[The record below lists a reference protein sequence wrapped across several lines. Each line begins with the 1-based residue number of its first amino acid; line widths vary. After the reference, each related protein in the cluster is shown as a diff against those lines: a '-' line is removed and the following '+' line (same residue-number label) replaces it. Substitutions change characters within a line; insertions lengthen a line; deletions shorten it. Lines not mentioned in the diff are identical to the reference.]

1 MQQATGWTP
10 VIKSRKKI
18 LTYKDYVALTPP
30 DSGHYEL
37 LNGKII
43 YMPSPTPRHQD
54 VAMTLSALMH
64 VYVLT
69 RQLGKIF
76 QAPLDVKF
84 DETNTLQPDIVFVA
98 AKRISIIGK
107 KCIEG
112 APDLVVEI
120 LSDSNNPREMSFK
133 KHIYESSGVR
143 EYWLVNLEKSCVTVY
158 RNENGELVPLG
169 VYKENSSIESQ
180 VLAGFTTTANAVFN
194 S

>member
-1 MQQATGWTP
+1 MQQAAERTP
-10 VIKSRKKI
+10 AIKSRKKI
-18 LTYKDYVALTPP
+18 LTYKDYAALTPP

-64 VYVLT
+64 VYAHA

-84 DETNTLQPDIVFVA
+84 DEINTLQPDIVFVA
-98 AKRISIIGK
+98 AKRMSIIGK
-107 KCIEG
+107 KNIEG

-120 LSDSNNPREMSFK
+120 LSDGNNPKEMSFK

-143 EYWLVNLEKSCVTVY
+143 EYWLVNLEKACVTVY
-158 RNENGELVPLG
+158 LNEGGELIPLG
-169 VYKENSSIESQ
+169 IYTGNDPVESH
-180 VLAGFTTTANAVFN
+180 VLAGFGTTAAAVFN
-194 S
+194 P